1 MKINPNDK
9 EQVLRARAR
18 IVIRGWAGM
27 TSDERTEEITE
38 AIVVAAKVLEGW
50 LITDSEE
57 LALLKVLLDTSMIA
71 EGQGQLIADLD

>member
-9 EQVLRARAR
+9 EQVLKARAR
-18 IVIRGWAGM
+18 IVINGWAGM

-38 AIVVAAKVLEGW
+38 AIVVAAKVMEGL

-57 LALLKVLLDTSMIA
+57 LTLLKVLLDTTMIA
-71 EGQGQLIADLD
+71 EAQGQLIADLD

>member
-1 MKINPNDK
+1 MKINMNNSEELLK
-9 EQVLRARAR
+9 ARAR

-38 AIVVAAKVLEGW
+38 AIVVAAKVMEGL

-71 EGQGQLIADLD
+71 EGQSQLIADLD